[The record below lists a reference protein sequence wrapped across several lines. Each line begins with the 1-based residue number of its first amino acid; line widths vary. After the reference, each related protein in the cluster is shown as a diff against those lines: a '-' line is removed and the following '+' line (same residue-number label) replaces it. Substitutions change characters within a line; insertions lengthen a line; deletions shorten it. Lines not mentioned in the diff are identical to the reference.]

1 MAYVKNNIEFE
12 DARIMFKNF
21 RGRPTK
27 FKPNGGSRNFCVAIP
42 DAELA
47 TALANDGWNIRVL
60 APRDEDDMPL
70 NYLQVEVNYG
80 GYNPPHVYT
89 FANGVRTELDE
100 DTIGE
105 LDTADIESV
114 DLVVRPYN
122 WEVNGRAG
130 VKAYLK
136 TAYVTLNLDRFAQKY
151 AAQEHP
157 TDTYDDEGLPF

>member
-12 DARIMFKNF
+12 DATIMFKNF

-27 FKPNGGSRNFCVAIP
+27 FNPNGGSRNFCVRIP
-42 DAELA
+42 DPEVA

-60 APRDEDDMPL
+60 APREEGDEAT
-70 NYLQVEVNYG
+70 NYLQVEVKYG

-100 DTIGE
+100 DSIGE
-105 LDTADIESV
+105 LDSADIASI

-122 WEVNGRAG
+122 WDVQGRTG

-136 TAYVTLNLDRFAQKY
+136 TAYVTLNLDRFASKY

-157 TDTYDDEGLPF
+157 VESYDDGLPF